1 MRSRIDV
8 SDLPSMVY
16 GHRAPLWWGVV
27 GLIVIESMVFAL
39 LVGAYYYLRGG
50 ESVWPP
56 PGDDPPLTLPAI
68 NLIVLL
74 ASAIPMH
81 LVVRETDRTD
91 RGPDLRKMRFW
102 LLVCTV
108 MGFLFLVGRA
118 FTLSQM
124 GFRWDSHAYGS
135 IVWVLFG
142 MHSIHALTSVG
153 ENLLF
158 LALLYKG
165 PVEEKHLLDL
175 RLNALYW
182 YFVVV
187 SWAVL
192 FAVIYFDSGVLRD

>member
-1 MRSRIDV
+1 MRPRIDV
-8 SDLPSMVY
+8 SGLPTTVY

-39 LVGAYYYLRGG
+39 LVATYYYLRGG

-56 PGDDPPLTLPAI
+56 PGDDPPVTLPAI

-91 RGPDLRKMRFW
+91 LRRMRFW
-102 LLVCTV
+102 LLICTV

-118 FTLSQM
+118 FTISQM

-135 IVWVLFG
+135 IVWTLFG
-142 MHSIHALTSVG
+142 MHSIHGLTSVG
-153 ENLLF
+153 ENAVF

-192 FAVIYFDSGVLRD
+192 FAVIYFDSGILQD

>member
-1 MRSRIDV
+1 VRPRIDV
-8 SDLPSMVY
+8 SDLPTTVY

-39 LVGAYYYLRGG
+39 LVGVYYYLRGG
-50 ESVWPP
+50 ETVWPP
-56 PGDDPPLTLPAI
+56 PGDDPPVTLPAI
-68 NLIVLL
+68 NLVLLL

-91 RGPDLRKMRFW
+91 LRRMRFW

-108 MGFLFLVGRA
+108 MGVLFLVGRA

-135 IVWVLFG
+135 IVWAFAGL
-142 MHSIHALTSVG
+142 HSIHALTSVG
-153 ENLLF
+153 ENVLF
-158 LALLYKG
+158 LALLFKG

-192 FAVIYFDSGVLRD
+192 FAVIYFDSGLWKDA